1 MSKYVPYHA
10 PSIAYA
16 KQLTKGLPDKQQKY
30 QVITTFIS
38 RTIGYD
44 FVKAATINK
53 KVGSLPDVAG
63 CWNKR
68 VGICL
73 DIAALTTGMLRAVGI
88 QAYLV
93 IGHADRNYHAWV
105 EARINGK
112 TIIYDH
118 DNPKGKAITYKKE
131 RVY

>member
-10 PSIAYA
+10 PSRAYA
-16 KQLTKGLPDKQQKY
+16 LQITKGIADKQTKS

-38 RTIGYD
+38 RSIGYD
-44 FVKAATINK
+44 YVKAATINK
-53 KVGSLPDVAG
+53 KVGSSPDVAG

-73 DIAALTTGMLRAVGI
+73 DIAALTTGMLRAVGVP
-88 QAYLV
+88 AYLI
-93 IGHADRNYHAWV
+93 IGHANRNYHAWV
-105 EARINGK
+105 EIRINGK

-118 DNPKGKAITYKKE
+118 DNPQGKAITYKRE